1 MAGAGTVCRRR
12 TAQGAGAAVLAAGL
26 LAACSGERPAA
37 DAPPDRL
44 VLGLVPALEAQK
56 LIDNLDPLAEFLAT
70 ELGVPVESF
79 VPQEYTGLLEAM
91 GSGRADIGMIPPFA
105 AMLGEERYGIETILI
120 SVREGEATYHAQW
133 MTLDP
138 SYCASPPERD
148 QTGLL
153 HCRGPI
159 EQVRGKSV
167 AFTDPT
173 STSGY
178 LFPALQL
185 LDGGI
190 NPETDIRSVFVGGHD
205 AAVIAVLRGDV
216 EVAVSYD
223 DARVYGSL
231 PREFPDIA
239 ERVIVFNQSAEIPND
254 GVTVRGDLPE
264 ETKAAITAAFLRL
277 VDVEAAK
284 PRAERLL
291 WKLYEIDGFVPYTEG
306 LYEPVRRAFQEMGD
320 RIDVDR

>member
-1 MAGAGTVCRRR
+1 MRRGAHRIRALASAALVPLLIACAGE
-12 TAQGAGAAVLAAGL
+12 TADEGA
-26 LAACSGERPAA
+26 PKK
-37 DAPPDRL
+37 L

-56 LIDNLDPLAEFLAT
+56 LIDNLDPLADYLSQ

-79 VPQEYTGLLEAM
+79 VPQDYTGLLEAM

-105 AMLGEERYGIETILI
+105 AMLGEERYGIDTILI
-120 SVREGEATYHAQW
+120 SMREGEATYHSQW

-138 SYCASPPERD
+138 SLCDSPPERD
-148 QTGLL
+148 EDGLL
-153 HCRGPI
+153 YCRGPI

-178 LFPALQL
+178 LFPAVQL
-185 LDGGI
+185 LEAGI
-190 NPETDIRSVFVGGHD
+190 NPETDIQPVFVGGHD
-205 AAVIAVLRGDV
+205 AAVIAVLKGDV
-216 EVAVSYD
+216 EVGVCYD

-231 PREFPDIA
+231 PEQFPDIA
-239 ERVIVFNQSAEIPND
+239 ETVIVFNQSPEIPND
-254 GVTVRGDLPE
+254 GVTVRGDLPA
-264 ETKAAITAAFLRL
+264 ETKAAITAAFLKL
-277 VDVEAAK
+277 VDAESSK
-284 PRAERLL
+284 PREERLL

-306 LYEPVRRAFQEMGD
+306 LHEPVRKAFLEMRD

>member
-1 MAGAGTVCRRR
+1 MRRR
-12 TAQGAGAAVLAAGL
+12 GWITAAAIAV
-26 LAACSGERPAA
+26 AACAGDRPAA
-37 DAPPDRL
+37 EAPPDEL

-56 LIDNLDPLAEFLAT
+56 LIDNLDPLAEFLAA

-120 SVREGEATYHAQW
+120 SVRDGEATYHAQW

-138 SYCASPPERD
+138 SFCASPPERD
-148 QTGLL
+148 ERGLL
-153 HCRGPI
+153 YCRGPI
-159 EQVRGKSV
+159 ERIRGKSV

-185 LDGGI
+185 LDAGI
-190 NPETDIRSVFVGGHD
+190 NPENEIQAVFVGGHD
-205 AAVIAVLRGDV
+205 AAVIAVLKGDV
-216 EVAVSYD
+216 EVGVSYD

-231 PREFPDIA
+231 PREFPEIA
-239 ERVIVFNQSAEIPND
+239 EKVIVFNQSAEIPND

-264 ETKAAITAAFLRL
+264 ETKAAIAAAFLRL
-277 VDVEAAK
+277 VEAEATK
-284 PRAERLL
+284 PRDERLL
-291 WKLYEIDGFVPYTEG
+291 WRLYEIDGFVPYTEG
-306 LYEPVRRAFQEMGD
+306 LYDPVRRAFQEMGD

>member
-1 MAGAGTVCRRR
+1 MRRGSWIVAIAL
-12 TAQGAGAAVLAAGL
+12 TACGDRGPGAGA
-26 LAACSGERPAA
+26 
-37 DAPPDRL
+37 PPDEI

-56 LIDNLDPLAEFLAT
+56 LIDNLDPLAEFLAA

-79 VPQEYTGLLEAM
+79 VPQDYTGLLEAM

-105 AMLGEERYGIETILI
+105 AMLGRERYGIETILI
-120 SVREGEATYHAQW
+120 SVREGEATYHSQW

-138 SYCASPPERD
+138 AYCLEPPERD
-148 QTGLL
+148 EAGLL
-153 HCRGPI
+153 RCEGPI
-159 EQVRGKSV
+159 EQVRGKTV

-185 LDGGI
+185 LDAGI
-190 NPETDIRSVFVGGHD
+190 NPETDIRALFVGGHD
-205 AAVIAVLRGDV
+205 AAVIAVLKGDV
-216 EVAVSYD
+216 EVGVCYD

-239 ERVIVFNQSAEIPND
+239 EKVIVFNRSEEIPND
-254 GVTVRGDLPE
+254 GVTVRGDLPA
-264 ETKAAITAAFLRL
+264 ETKAAITAAFLKL
-277 VDVEAAK
+277 VEVEKAK
-284 PRAERLL
+284 PRRERLL

-306 LYEPVRRAFQEMGD
+306 LHEPVRRAFQEMGD
-320 RIDVDR
+320 RIDVDH